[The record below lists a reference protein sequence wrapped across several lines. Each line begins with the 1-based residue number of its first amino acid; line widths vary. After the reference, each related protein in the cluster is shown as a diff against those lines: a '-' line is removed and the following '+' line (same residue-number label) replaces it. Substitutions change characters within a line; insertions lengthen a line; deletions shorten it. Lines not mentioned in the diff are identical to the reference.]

1 MKHKIIILDDE
12 ESLIKWLSYAL
23 EQKGFKVFATTEPKT
38 ALNKIKEEK
47 FDLVISDIRMP
58 EIDGFAFLKKIRRLY
73 PGIPVIFITAYG
85 SMESA
90 INALRDKAS
99 DYILKPFGIE
109 ELLLRI
115 KANLVKPQETVYK
128 TIGNSRQIKHV
139 LELVEKIAATDTTV
153 LILGESGTGKE
164 LIAREIHNISKRS
177 SNNFVTIS
185 CAALP
190 ETLLESELFGYKKG
204 AFTGAVTDKQG
215 LFKVA
220 DKGTFFLDEIGDA
233 PPTIQMKLLRLLEAK
248 EIVPLGSTK
257 PIHVDVRLV
266 AATNKDLMD
275 EVRNNRFRED
285 LYYRL
290 NVIPVVLPP
299 LRQRREDIPLLA
311 EHFLKLVCE
320 RENLGERKFFK
331 AALDSLKRRDWPG
344 NIRELRHVIERAAI
358 LSDSYYIRTEH
369 LGMPTGHR
377 SGRSLDELQE
387 NEIKHVLDECQGNIS
402 KAAKVLGMGRAT
414 LYRKIKARKPHKKT
428 AKRKR
433 KKNKRI

>member
-1 MKHKIIILDDE
+1 MKRKIIILDDE

-23 EQKGFKVFATTEPKT
+23 EQKGYSVFATTEPKT
-38 ALNKIKEEK
+38 ALNKIKEER

-58 EIDGFAFLKKIRRLY
+58 ELDGFAFLKRIRKVY
-73 PGIPVIFITAYG
+73 PDVPVIFITAYG

-109 ELLLRI
+109 ELMLRI
-115 KANLVKPQETVYK
+115 RANILKPEESAYQ
-128 TIGNSRQIKHV
+128 TIGNSRQIKNV
-139 LELVEKIAATDTTV
+139 LELVGKIAATDTTV

-164 LIAREIHNISKRS
+164 LIAREIHNISKRAN
-177 SNNFVTIS
+177 NNFVTIS

-215 LFKVA
+215 LFRAA

-233 PPTIQMKLLRLLEAK
+233 PSTIQMKLLRLLEEK

-257 PIHVDVRLV
+257 PIRVDVRLV
-266 AATNKDLMD
+266 AATNKNLMD
-275 EVRNNRFRED
+275 EVRNGRFRED

-299 LRQRREDIPLLA
+299 LRQRREDIPMLA
-311 EHFLKLVCE
+311 EYFLKLICE
-320 RENLGERKFFK
+320 REKLGERRFLK
-331 AALDSLKRRDWPG
+331 AALDDLKRRDWPG

-358 LSDSYYIRTEH
+358 LSDSYYIKTEH
-369 LGMPTGHR
+369 LGMPGDR
-377 SGRSLDELQE
+377 SGRSLDELQDA
-387 NEIKHVLDECQGNIS
+387 EIRRVLDECEGNIS
-402 KAAKVLGMGRAT
+402 KAAKILGMGRAT
-414 LYRKIKARKPHKKT
+414 LYRKLDQ
-428 AKRKR
+428 R
-433 KKNKRI
+433 KKKPSKPRKGKKKH

>member
-1 MKHKIIILDDE
+1 MKHKIMILDDE

-23 EQKGFKVFATTEPKT
+23 EQKGYDVFATTEPKT
-38 ALNKIKEEK
+38 ALQTLKEER
-47 FDLVISDIRMP
+47 FDIVISDIRMP
-58 EIDGFAFLKKIRRLY
+58 EIDGFAFLKKVRKIY
-73 PGIPVIFITAYG
+73 PDIPVIFITAYG

-99 DYILKPFGIE
+99 DYILKPFGID

-115 KANLVKPQETVYK
+115 RANTIKPQESSYQ
-128 TIGNSRQIKHV
+128 TIGKSKQIKDV
-139 LELVEKIAATDTTV
+139 LDLVGKIANTDSTV

-164 LIAREIHNISKRS
+164 LIAREIHNLSKRS
-177 SNNFVTIS
+177 TNNFITIS

-215 LFKVA
+215 LVRVA

-233 PPTIQMKLLRLLEAK
+233 PSTIQMKILRLLEEK
-248 EIVPLGSTK
+248 EIVPLGSAK
-257 PIHVDVRLV
+257 PIRVDVRLV
-266 AATNKDLMD
+266 AATNKNLLD
-275 EVRNNRFRED
+275 EVRQGRFRED

-311 EHFLKLVCE
+311 EHFLKLVCS
-320 RENLGERKFFK
+320 RENLGERKFAK
-331 AALDSLKRRDWPG
+331 AALDVLKRRDWPG

-358 LSDSYYIRTEH
+358 LSDSYYIK
-369 LGMPTGHR
+369 TGHLSMPIGKSR
-377 SGRSLDELQE
+377 KSLDELQE
-387 NEIKHVLDECQGNIS
+387 TEIQKVLEECGGNVR
-402 KAAKVLGMGRAT
+402 KAAKILGVGRAT
-414 LYRKIKARKPHKKT
+414 LYRRIRKD
-428 AKRKR
+428 
-433 KKNKRI
+433 